1 MAMRVHED
9 PIVREETITRYISR
23 TLPQPTADEFEDHYL
38 ECQDCFEEVR
48 AAEMLIFGLG
58 QTGVESIR
66 NNDVTVI
73 RFNSAVQLTGTSPDL
88 LALSEIVETQG
99 DKRVLIDLSGV
110 SRIDSTGLGALMS
123 YYTHAVRNSGIL
135 KLLNPSSQ
143 VKKVLSMTRIDSVVP
158 TFEDEAAAL
167 TSFQ

>member
-1 MAMRVHED
+1 MATTVHHD
-9 PIVREETITRYISR
+9 AIVREETITQYLSR
-23 TLPQPTADEFEDHYL
+23 RLSPETAEQFEDHYL

-48 AAEMLIFGLG
+48 ATEMLLFGLG
-58 QTGVESIR
+58 QTGVESVR
-66 NNDVTVI
+66 NDDVTVI
-73 RFNSAVQLTGTSPDL
+73 RFNTSAQLTGTSPDL
-88 LALSEIVETQG
+88 LALSKLVQSDG

-123 YYTHAVRNSGIL
+123 YYTHAVRNSGVL
-135 KLLNPSSQ
+135 KLLNPNSQ

-167 TSFQ
+167 ASFH